1 MTFQW
6 PLALVALVAVP
17 VVAALY
23 VRRDRG
29 RLSFARRF
37 GNPALLPNLVVG
49 PPRWRRHLPFAVLL
63 AALAAMV
70 VGVARPHATV
80 SVPREEATVLL
91 AIDVSR
97 SMTATDVKPSRLG
110 AARYAAEAFLRK
122 VPKKFRVGVVA
133 FGTRAFVALP
143 PTEDRALAVRAL
155 RSLRPSE
162 GTALGDA
169 VSLAVRLAKRERL
182 SDGTLPPTAV
192 LLLSDGAQQGGH
204 VKPASAAQQAR
215 AARIPVSTISLGTAS
230 GTVTVTLTGGY
241 NAIVR
246 VPPNPQALQA
256 LAQATGGQSF
266 TVRNDA
272 RLREVYER
280 LGSRLGKRNE
290 NRELTDVFAGGSALL
305 LLAGGA
311 LSVGWFRRVP

>member
-1 MTFQW
+1 MTFAW
-6 PLALVALVAVP
+6 PLALVGLAVVP
-17 VVAALY
+17 VLAALH
-23 VRRDRG
+23 VRRDHG

-37 GNPALLPNLVVG
+37 GNPALLPNLVDG
-49 PPRWRRHLPFAVLL
+49 SPRWRRHLPIAVLL

-80 SVPREEATVLL
+80 SVRSEEATVLL
-91 AIDVSR
+91 AMDVSR

-133 FGTRAFVALP
+133 FGTRAFVAVP
-143 PTEDRALAVRAL
+143 PTEDRSLAVRAL

-169 VSLAVRLAKRERL
+169 VSLAVRLAKRERT
-182 SDGTLPPTAV
+182 SAGVLPPTAV

-204 VKPASAAQQAR
+204 VQPDVAARQAR
-215 AARIPVSTISLGTAS
+215 AAHIPVSTISLGTAS
-230 GTVTVTLTGGY
+230 GTVTVTMTGGY
-241 NAIVR
+241 KAIVR

-256 LAQATGGQSF
+256 LARATGGQSF

-272 RLREVYER
+272 RLREVYEG
-280 LGSRLGKRNE
+280 LGSRLGHRNE
-290 NRELTDVFAGGSALL
+290 NRELTDFFAGGSALL
-305 LLAGGA
+305 LLTGGA
-311 LSVGWFRRVP
+311 LSVGWFRRVA